1 MADGTGYSNSIRA
14 GAFLLTAALTGLV
27 IVIVL
32 SKSSVFTSTAEY
44 DVRFGMEDGV
54 AGLEIGSE
62 VRVAGLKVGRVVAI
76 DPRFDEGRIDVRVR
90 MRSDI
95 LVKTDAEVLRSQPLL
110 GNFSWLNF
118 SNLGS
123 ETAPRLEPGK
133 WIEARKSGGLLATI
147 VGPANA
153 GSADKMFT
161 NLVEFTDS
169 LADFARVQYPQ
180 RVVPLLS
187 EAQTVVGNLG
197 RDYETWRTKITA
209 GLGDA
214 ASALRKLDTTMDDA
228 SAGVKDAR
236 ATLAHVREKNLPQ
249 IDAILE
255 DGVKGADRLAGAME
269 RLDTELTAR
278 VPDVRALLWDLRQA
292 GAQIK
297 LATMEVRRSPW
308 KLLYQPSGDE
318 LARENLYESARA
330 FAIASSDLRVA
341 GETLDAVLAQAPERF
356 ANDPAFRDA
365 IRGSVIDSVER
376 WEKAQQRLFDVLGA
390 DFGPSAAPEGPAG
403 PANAAPIAVPTGS
416 MKPAGGTASGT
427 APAPAAAPAAK

>member
-1 MADGTGYSNSIRA
+1 
-14 GAFLLTAALTGLV
+14 
-27 IVIVL
+27 
-32 SKSSVFTSTAEY
+32 
-44 DVRFGMEDGV
+44 
-54 AGLEIGSE
+54 
-62 VRVAGLKVGRVVAI
+62 
-76 DPRFDEGRIDVRVR
+76 
-90 MRSDI
+90 
-95 LVKTDAEVLRSQPLL
+95 
-110 GNFSWLNF
+110 
-118 SNLGS
+118 
-123 ETAPRLEPGK
+123 
-133 WIEARKSGGLLATI
+133 
-147 VGPANA
+147 
-153 GSADKMFT
+153 
-161 NLVEFTDS
+161 
-169 LADFARVQYPQ
+169 
-180 RVVPLLS
+180 
-187 EAQTVVGNLG
+187 
-197 RDYETWRTKITA
+197 
-209 GLGDA
+209 
-214 ASALRKLDTTMDDA
+214 MDDA

-269 RLDTELTAR
+269 RLDNELTAR